1 MSILRASV
9 TTKYTF
15 YSLSFEG
22 GDSSVIYKLNLPR
35 IASQSFIG
43 LNRRRLGIV
52 NAFPLLSTCSI
63 FLCYTEQLSSLTSTT
78 LLICSRV
85 GYRLFKRRSSV
96 SQFFYLRRIYSAPT
110 GRTTS
115 RVALAKS
122 LPLTKGGLEGM

>member
-35 IASQSFIG
+35 IASQSFLG
-43 LNRRRLGIV
+43 LNLRRLGIV
-52 NAFPLLSTCSI
+52 NAFTMLSTCSI

-96 SQFFYLRRIYSAPT
+96 SQFFYLRRIYSVPKCRMT
-110 GRTTS
+110 IWIVLSVQPNRHS
-115 RVALAKS
+115 NKVR
-122 LPLTKGGLEGM
+122 